1 MKAAYIEKYGGSEQF
16 KVGELEKPVIGP
28 DDVLIEV
35 YAASVNPVDWK
46 LREGYLRQMLSYEM
60 PLVIG
65 WDVAGVIQEVG
76 ANVSDLQIGDAV
88 FSRPEIARQG
98 TYAEYVAVDAHLV
111 VKKPESLSFA
121 EAASLPLVSH
131 TAWQVM
137 FEVMDAKPGDRIFIG
152 AGSGGVGTVAI
163 QLAKA
168 NGLYVITSTSTK
180 NVDWVKALGAD
191 EVIDYKQ
198 ENPADRVRDVDF
210 VFDTMGGDKQGE
222 LYQMLKTNGML
233 VSIST
238 PPDEEQAKQHNARS
252 AYVFMQPTGERLQH
266 IAKAVERG
274 ELQPVVDRIFD
285 LDQIKEAH
293 DYGEEGHAKGKI
305 VIRVKGE

>member
-1 MKAAYIEKYGGSEQF
+1 MKAAYIEQYGGSDQF
-16 KVGELEKPVIGP
+16 KVGELQQPTIGA

-35 YAASVNPVDWK
+35 HAASVNPVDWK
-46 LREGYLRQMLSYEM
+46 LREGYLKEMLHYEM

-65 WDVAGVIQEVG
+65 WDVSGVIQEVG
-76 ANVSDLQIGDAV
+76 ANVIELKVGDEV
-88 FSRPEIARQG
+88 FSRPDIARQG

-111 VKKPESLSFA
+111 VKKPASLSFE
-121 EAASLPLVSH
+121 EAASLPLVAH

-168 NGLYVITSTSTK
+168 HGLYVVTSTSTP
-180 NVDWVKALGAD
+180 NVDWIKKLGAD

-198 ENPADRVRDVDF
+198 QNPAEIVRDFDF
-210 VFDTMGGDKQGE
+210 VFDTMGGDGQSK
-222 LYQMLKTNGML
+222 LYQMLKENGML

-238 PPDEEQAKQHNARS
+238 PPNEEEAEQAKAR
-252 AYVFMQPTGERLQH
+252 AEYVFMQPTGERLKK
-266 IAKAVERG
+266 IAEAVEKN
-274 ELQPVVDRIFD
+274 ELKPVIDRVFD
-285 LDQIKEAH
+285 LEDTKQAH

-305 VIRVKGE
+305 IIKVK

>member
-1 MKAAYIEKYGGSEQF
+1 MKAAYIEQYGGSDQF
-16 KVGELEKPVIGP
+16 KVGELARPTIGA

-46 LREGYLRQMLSYEM
+46 LREGYLKEMLTYEM

-65 WDVAGVIQEVG
+65 WDVSGVIKEVG
-76 ANVSDLQIGDAV
+76 ANVTNLQVGDEV
-88 FSRPEIARQG
+88 FSRPDIARQG

-111 VKKPESLSFA
+111 VKKPAMLSFE
-121 EAASLPLVSH
+121 EAASLPLVAH

-137 FEVMDAKPGDRIFIG
+137 FEVMKAQSGDRIFIG

-168 NGLYVITSTSTK
+168 HGLYVITSTSTP

-198 ENPADRVRDVDF
+198 QDPTTTVRELDF
-210 VFDTMGGDKQGE
+210 VFDTMGGDGQGK
-222 LYQMLKTNGML
+222 LYDMLKENGML

-238 PPDEEQAKQHNARS
+238 PPDEAEAERANVRCE
-252 AYVFMQPTGERLQH
+252 YVFMQPTGERLQQ
-266 IAKAVERG
+266 IADAVEQG
-274 ELQPVVDRIFD
+274 ELKPVIDRVFP
-285 LDQIKEAH
+285 LEQIKQAH

-305 VIRVKGE
+305 VIKVK

>member
-1 MKAAYIEKYGGSEQF
+1 MKAAYIEQYGGSEQF
-16 KVGELEKPVIGP
+16 KVGELERPVVGA
-28 DDVLIEV
+28 DDVLIAV
-35 YAASVNPVDWK
+35 HAASVNPVDWK
-46 LREGYLRQMLSYEM
+46 LREGYLKEMLSYDM
-60 PLVIG
+60 PLIIG
-65 WDVAGVIQEVG
+65 WDVSGVIEEVG
-76 ANVSDLQIGDAV
+76 ANVPDFKVGDEV
-88 FSRPEIARQG
+88 FSRPDIARQG

-111 VKKPESLSFA
+111 VKKPEALTFE
-121 EAASLPLVSH
+121 EAASLPLVAH

-137 FEVMDAKPGDRIFIG
+137 FEVMDAKAGDKIFIG

-168 NGLYVITSTSTK
+168 HGLYVITSTSTK

-198 ENPADRVRDVDF
+198 QDPAEIVRDLDF
-210 VFDTMGGDKQGE
+210 VFDTMGGDGQAK
-222 LYQMLKTNGML
+222 LYQMLKPNGML

-238 PPDEEQAKQHNARS
+238 PPDEEQAKQADARV

-266 IAKAVERG
+266 IAQAVERG
-274 ELQPVVDRIFD
+274 ELKPVVDRIFD

-305 VIRVKGE
+305 VIKVK

>member
-1 MKAAYIEKYGGSEQF
+1 MKAAYIEQYGGSEQF
-16 KVGELEKPVIGP
+16 KIGELEKPVIGP

-46 LREGYLRQMLSYEM
+46 LREGYLRQMLSDEM

-76 ANVSDLQIGDAV
+76 ENVSDLQVGDAV

-180 NVDWVKALGAD
+180 NVDWVKSLGAD

-222 LYQMLKTNGML
+222 LYQMLKPNGML

-252 AYVFMQPTGERLQH
+252 AYVCRRSNL
-266 IAKAVERG
+266 
-274 ELQPVVDRIFD
+274 
-285 LDQIKEAH
+285 
-293 DYGEEGHAKGKI
+293 
-305 VIRVKGE
+305 

>member
-1 MKAAYIEKYGGSEQF
+1 MKAAYIEQYGGSDEF
-16 KVGELEKPVIGP
+16 KVGELEQPTIGA

-35 YAASVNPVDWK
+35 HAASVNPVDWK
-46 LREGYLRQMLSYEM
+46 LREGYLKEMLHFEM

-65 WDVAGVIQEVG
+65 WDVSGVIKEVG
-76 ANVSDLQIGDAV
+76 ANVTELEVGDEV
-88 FSRPEIARQG
+88 FSRPDIARQG

-111 VKKPESLSFA
+111 VKKPTSLNFE
-121 EAASLPLVSH
+121 EAASLPLVAH

-168 NGLYVITSTSTK
+168 HGLYVVTSTSTP
-180 NVDWVKALGAD
+180 NVDWVKNLGAD

-198 ENPADRVRDVDF
+198 QDPAEAVRDLDF
-210 VFDTMGGDKQGE
+210 VFDTMGGDGQGK
-222 LYQMLKTNGML
+222 LYRMLKENGML

-238 PPDEEQAKQHNARS
+238 PPNEEEAKQAKAR
-252 AYVFMQPTGERLQH
+252 AEYVFMQPTGERLKK
-266 IAKAVERG
+266 IAEAVEKG
-274 ELQPVVDRIFD
+274 ELKPVIDRVFD
-285 LDQIKEAH
+285 LEDTKLAH

-305 VIRVKGE
+305 VIRVK

>member
-1 MKAAYIEKYGGSEQF
+1 MKAAYIEQYGGSEQF

-76 ANVSDLQIGDAV
+76 ENVSDLQVGDAV

-198 ENPADRVRDVDF
+198 ENPADRVRDVDLKNDL
-210 VFDTMGGDKQGE
+210 VWQSY
-222 LYQMLKTNGML
+222 LYGIIERRRSFRASPKTSDRRPEPRSPSRRCSRPCREPRP
-233 VSIST
+233 VYRSWT
-238 PPDEEQAKQHNARS
+238 PR
-252 AYVFMQPTGERLQH
+252 
-266 IAKAVERG
+266 
-274 ELQPVVDRIFD
+274 
-285 LDQIKEAH
+285 
-293 DYGEEGHAKGKI
+293 
-305 VIRVKGE
+305 

>member
-1 MKAAYIEKYGGSEQF
+1 MKAAYIEQYGGSDQF
-16 KVGELEKPVIGP
+16 KVGELARPTIGA

-46 LREGYLRQMLSYEM
+46 LREGYLKEMLTYEM

-65 WDVAGVIQEVG
+65 WDVSGVIKEVG
-76 ANVSDLQIGDAV
+76 ANVTDLQVGDEV
-88 FSRPEIARQG
+88 FSRPDIARQG

-111 VKKPESLSFA
+111 VKKPATLSFE
-121 EAASLPLVSH
+121 EAASLPLVAH

-137 FEVMDAKPGDRIFIG
+137 FEVMNAKPGDRIFIG

-168 NGLYVITSTSTK
+168 HGLYVITSTSTP

-198 ENPADRVRDVDF
+198 QDPATTVRELDF
-210 VFDTMGGDKQGE
+210 VFDTMGGDGQGK
-222 LYQMLKTNGML
+222 LYDMLKENGML

-238 PPDEEQAKQHNARS
+238 PPDEAEAERANVRCE
-252 AYVFMQPTGERLQH
+252 YVFMQPTGERLQR
-266 IAKAVERG
+266 IADAVEQG
-274 ELQPVVDRIFD
+274 ELKPVIDRVFP
-285 LDQIKEAH
+285 LEQTKQAH

-305 VIRVKGE
+305 VIKVK

>member
-1 MKAAYIEKYGGSEQF
+1 MKAAYIEQYGGSDQF
-16 KVGELEKPVIGP
+16 KVGELARPTIGA

-46 LREGYLRQMLSYEM
+46 LREGYLKEMLTYEM

-65 WDVAGVIQEVG
+65 WDVSGVIKEVG
-76 ANVSDLQIGDAV
+76 ANVTNLQVGDEV
-88 FSRPEIARQG
+88 FSRPDIARQG

-111 VKKPESLSFA
+111 VKKPAMLSFE
-121 EAASLPLVSH
+121 EAASLPLVAH

-137 FEVMDAKPGDRIFIG
+137 FEVMKAQSGDRIFIG

-168 NGLYVITSTSTK
+168 HGLYVITSTSTP

-198 ENPADRVRDVDF
+198 QDPATTVRELDF
-210 VFDTMGGDKQGE
+210 VFDTMGGDGQGK
-222 LYQMLKTNGML
+222 LYAMLKENGML

-238 PPDEEQAKQHNARS
+238 PPDEAEAERANVRCE
-252 AYVFMQPTGERLQH
+252 YVFMQPTGERLQQ
-266 IAKAVERG
+266 IADAVEQG
-274 ELQPVVDRIFD
+274 ELKPVIDRVFP
-285 LDQIKEAH
+285 LEETKQAH

-305 VIRVKGE
+305 VIKVK

>member
-1 MKAAYIEKYGGSEQF
+1 MKAAYIEQYGGSDQF
-16 KVGELEKPVIGP
+16 KVGELARPTIGA

-46 LREGYLRQMLSYEM
+46 LREGYLKEMLTYEM

-65 WDVAGVIQEVG
+65 WDVSGVIKEVG
-76 ANVSDLQIGDAV
+76 ANVTNLQVGDEV
-88 FSRPEIARQG
+88 FSRPDIARQG

-111 VKKPESLSFA
+111 VKKPATLSFE
-121 EAASLPLVSH
+121 EAASLPLVAH

-137 FEVMDAKPGDRIFIG
+137 FEVMKAQSGDRIFIG

-168 NGLYVITSTSTK
+168 HGLYVITSTSTP

-198 ENPADRVRDVDF
+198 QDPTTTVRELDF
-210 VFDTMGGDKQGE
+210 VFDTMGGDGQGK
-222 LYQMLKTNGML
+222 LYDMLKENGML

-238 PPDEEQAKQHNARS
+238 PPDEAEAERANVRCE
-252 AYVFMQPTGERLQH
+252 YVFMQPTGERLQQ
-266 IAKAVERG
+266 IADAVEQG
-274 ELQPVVDRIFD
+274 ELKPVIDRVFP
-285 LDQIKEAH
+285 LEETKQAH

-305 VIRVKGE
+305 VIKVK

>member
-1 MKAAYIEKYGGSEQF
+1 MKAAYIEQYGGSEQF

-76 ANVSDLQIGDAV
+76 ANVSDLQVGDAV

-111 VKKPESLSFA
+111 VKKPESLGFA

-222 LYQMLKTNGML
+222 LYQMLKPNGML

-252 AYVFMQPTGERLQH
+252 AYVFMQPTGERLRH

>member
-1 MKAAYIEKYGGSEQF
+1 MKAAYIEQYGGSDQF
-16 KVGELEKPVIGP
+16 KVGELARPTIGA

-46 LREGYLRQMLSYEM
+46 LREGYLKEMLTYEM

-65 WDVAGVIQEVG
+65 WDVSGVIKEVG
-76 ANVSDLQIGDAV
+76 ANVTDLQVGDEV
-88 FSRPEIARQG
+88 FSRPDIARQG

-111 VKKPESLSFA
+111 VKKPAMLSFE
-121 EAASLPLVSH
+121 EAASLPLVAH

-137 FEVMDAKPGDRIFIG
+137 FEVMNAKPGDRIFIG

-168 NGLYVITSTSTK
+168 HGLYVITSTSTP

-198 ENPADRVRDVDF
+198 QDPATTVRELDF
-210 VFDTMGGDKQGE
+210 VFDTMGGDGQGK
-222 LYQMLKTNGML
+222 LYDMLKENGML

-238 PPDEEQAKQHNARS
+238 PPDEAEAERANVRCE
-252 AYVFMQPTGERLQH
+252 YVFMQPTGERLQR
-266 IAKAVERG
+266 IADAVEQG
-274 ELQPVVDRIFD
+274 ELKPVIDRVFP
-285 LDQIKEAH
+285 LEQTKQAH

-305 VIRVKGE
+305 VIKVK

>member
-1 MKAAYIEKYGGSEQF
+1 MKAAYIEQYGGSNQF
-16 KVGELEKPVIGP
+16 KVGELARPTIGA

-46 LREGYLRQMLSYEM
+46 LREGYLKEMLTYEM

-65 WDVAGVIQEVG
+65 WDVSGVIKEVG
-76 ANVSDLQIGDAV
+76 ANVTNLQVGDEV
-88 FSRPEIARQG
+88 FSRPDIARQG

-111 VKKPESLSFA
+111 VKKPATLSFE
-121 EAASLPLVSH
+121 EAASLPLVAH

-137 FEVMDAKPGDRIFIG
+137 FEVMKAQSGDRIFIG

-168 NGLYVITSTSTK
+168 HGLYVITSTSTP

-198 ENPADRVRDVDF
+198 QDPATTVRELDF
-210 VFDTMGGDKQGE
+210 VFDTMGGDGQGK
-222 LYQMLKTNGML
+222 LYDMLKENGML

-238 PPDEEQAKQHNARS
+238 PPDEAEAERANVRCE
-252 AYVFMQPTGERLQH
+252 YVFMQPTGERLQQ
-266 IAKAVERG
+266 IADAVEQG
-274 ELQPVVDRIFD
+274 ELKPVIDRVFP
-285 LDQIKEAH
+285 LEETKQAH

-305 VIRVKGE
+305 VIKVK

>member
-1 MKAAYIEKYGGSEQF
+1 MKAAYIEQYGGSDQF
-16 KVGELEKPVIGP
+16 KVGELARPTIGA

-46 LREGYLRQMLSYEM
+46 LREGYLKEMLTYEM

-65 WDVAGVIQEVG
+65 WDVSGVIKEVG
-76 ANVSDLQIGDAV
+76 ANVTNLQVGDEV
-88 FSRPEIARQG
+88 FSRPDIARQG

-111 VKKPESLSFA
+111 VKKPATLSFE
-121 EAASLPLVSH
+121 EAASLPLVAH

-137 FEVMDAKPGDRIFIG
+137 FEVMKAQSGDRIFIG

-168 NGLYVITSTSTK
+168 HGLYVITSTSTP

-198 ENPADRVRDVDF
+198 QDPATTVRELDF
-210 VFDTMGGDKQGE
+210 VFDTMGGNGQGK
-222 LYQMLKTNGML
+222 LYDMLKENGML

-238 PPDEEQAKQHNARS
+238 PPDEAEAERANVRCE
-252 AYVFMQPTGERLQH
+252 YVFMQPTGERLQQ
-266 IAKAVERG
+266 IADAVEQG
-274 ELQPVVDRIFD
+274 ELKPVIDRVFP
-285 LDQIKEAH
+285 LEETKQAH

-305 VIRVKGE
+305 VIKVK